1 MYGSILVGRPKTAL
15 VAAISLGIL
24 GAIAFFRMPLA
35 DYPELAPPVVAVT
48 TTYPG
53 ASPQVVADTVAA
65 PIEDE
70 VNGVDNI
77 YFINSSCNDSGA
89 YELDVTFLPG
99 TDTDINLV
107 NVQNAV
113 KRAESRLPS
122 EVVQVGL
129 AVAKCT
135 SDYVVRFAF
144 TTDGRDMGLL
154 ELGNFVA
161 KEIKD
166 SLQRVP
172 GVAQVTCSDRE
183 YAMRVWLDPLKMDAL
198 GLSVFDVRDA
208 IAGQNIQPAAGFV
221 GNSFASKYLAY
232 KINVRGRLVGE
243 DEFESIV
250 VRSDPRTGARVLLGD
265 VARCELGTK
274 SYGTEPIVGAEPTFY
289 AQVYVDPRA
298 NSVDVAKQAK
308 HVIEDWMKRLP
319 KGVKC
324 RLVRD
329 NTEFAFELLKG
340 MVQSLVI
347 GLLVASLAL
356 FIMLGSWRLAV
367 TAILPLP
374 LSMAGAAVFMN
385 MAGFSFD
392 ALSCSGLIVA
402 LGAVI
407 GNSVAVIASVV
418 RESSKDVASVHKV
431 QVAGREMAGFVIST
445 TLVSAA
451 CYAPL
456 LSHGGMVGM
465 MYLRFAASLFA
476 TIAVSAFVVFL
487 LVPPLA
493 AVICGRY
500 DAERIVPFRPFGC
513 ILDLLQ
519 KVYLS
524 IIGPLVTHPF
534 FACFAFIV
542 VVALLAL
549 PSLRIRK
556 GFLPD
561 EDRGIIKI
569 EAELPEG
576 STLERTRAVV
586 LSANAI
592 IGDVSGVQVVAST
605 VGSSVLGKIG
615 ENHGE
620 IVVKLDGWKDR
631 TRTGRTLKAVSDE
644 IASRLKSISS
654 ATFTLL
660 HLPPINGMGGTG
672 GVSAYLC
679 AIGSVEPAELA
690 ADAEAY
696 AAKMLAL
703 PQIANVATSF
713 SASTPML
720 HFDVDR
726 DKAQALGVS
735 AATIFSTMQNQL
747 ASFYVNDFNLAGGAH
762 QVIVQN
768 DYDARTSV
776 ECAEGMRFPGVDG
789 AMVPLSAIGNFRYTL
804 GPRVITRFNKLM
816 AACVVMVPSE
826 GVSTL
831 EVIDLVEKNPPDPSK
846 YVLNWSLMNTE
857 ERASRGR
864 LGGLVSLAL
873 VFAYLILVARYES
886 WTLPVPIL
894 MTSAVAVAGA
904 ATGLYLS
911 GGMYSVYAL
920 LGMLLL
926 LEYPVRN
933 ASVIVDAAIRLR
945 AQNLPLADA
954 ARQGASIGLRQS
966 FLSCIAYVA
975 ALLPLI
981 CATGVGAASQ
991 RALGV
996 TVIFG
1001 VLAAN
1006 LLGLMF
1012 VPSLYVAVCHL
1023 CWGSRIH
1030 EAAKCGDK

>member
-1 MYGSILVGRPKTAL
+1 MHGNILVGRPKTAL
-15 VAAISLGIL
+15 VVAISLGIL
-24 GAIAFFRMPLA
+24 GAIAFYRMPLA

-53 ASPQVVADTVAA
+53 ASPQVVADTVAT
-65 PIEDE
+65 PMEDE

-122 EVVQVGL
+122 EVVQAGIV
-129 AVAKCT
+129 VAKCT

-161 KEIKD
+161 KEVKD
-166 SLQRVP
+166 SLQRIP
-172 GVAQVTCSDRE
+172 GVAQVSCSDRE

-221 GNSFASKYLAY
+221 GNSFASKCLSY

-243 DEFESIV
+243 NEFESIV

-274 SYGTEPIVGAEPTFY
+274 SYGTEPIVGVEPTFY

-298 NSVDVAKQAK
+298 NSVDVAKRAK
-308 HVIEDWMKRLP
+308 QVIEDWMERLP

-329 NTEFAFELLKG
+329 NTEFTFELLKG
-340 MVQSLVI
+340 IVRSLVI
-347 GLLVASLAL
+347 GLIVASMAL
-356 FIMLGSWRLAV
+356 LVLLGSWRFALI
-367 TAILPLP
+367 AILPLL

-385 MAGFSFD
+385 LAGFTFD
-392 ALSCSGLIVA
+392 ALSGSGLIVA

-407 GNSVAVIASVV
+407 NNSVATIASIV
-418 RESSKDVASVHKV
+418 RTSSKDAAAVHKI
-431 QVAGREMAGFVIST
+431 QIEGRDMVGLVIST
-445 TLVSAA
+445 TCVSAA

-456 LSHGGMVGM
+456 LFHGGMVGM
-465 MYLRFAASLFA
+465 MYLRFAASLFVA
-476 TIAVSAFVVFL
+476 IAFSAFMVLL

-493 AVICGRY
+493 AVVCGRSG
-500 DAERIVPFRPFGC
+500 DERLAPLRPFDS
-513 ILDLLQ
+513 ILNLLQ

-524 IIGPLVTHPF
+524 IISSLVAHPF
-534 FACFAFIV
+534 FASLAFLV

-549 PSLRIRK
+549 PSLCIRK

-561 EDRGIIKI
+561 EDRGVIKI

-592 IGDVSGVQVVAST
+592 IGDVRGVQVVAST

-620 IVVKLDGWKDR
+620 IIVKLDKWRKR
-631 TRTGRTLKAVSDE
+631 ARAGRTLKAVSDE
-644 IASRLKSISS
+644 IANRLKSISS

-679 AIGSVEPAELA
+679 AIGSVEPSELA

-696 AAKMLAL
+696 AARMLAL
-703 PQIANVATSF
+703 PQVANVATSF
-713 SASTPML
+713 SAATPML

-768 DYDARTSV
+768 DYGARASV

-789 AMVPLSAIGNFRYTL
+789 AMVPLSAVGSFRYTL
-804 GPRVITRFNKLM
+804 GPRVITRFNKLT
-816 AACVVMVPSE
+816 AACVVMVPAD

-831 EVIDLVEKNPPDPSK
+831 EVIDLVEKNPPDPTK

-873 VFAYLILVARYES
+873 IFSYLVLVARYES
-886 WTLPVPIL
+886 WTLPIPIL
-894 MTSAVAVAGA
+894 MTSAVAIAGA
-904 ATGLYLS
+904 GTGLYLS
-911 GGMYSVYAL
+911 GGMYSIYAM

-933 ASVIVDAAIRLR
+933 ASVIVDAACRLR
-945 AQNLPLADA
+945 TQNLPLAEA
-954 ARQGASIGLRQS
+954 ARQGAAIGLRQA
-966 FLSCIAYVA
+966 LPSCIAYIA
-975 ALLPLI
+975 AILPLV

-991 RALGV
+991 RALGS

-1001 VLAAN
+1001 ILAAN
-1006 LLGLMF
+1006 LFGLVFAPALF
-1012 VPSLYVAVCHL
+1012 VAICQLHWSHRTY
-1023 CWGSRIH
+1023 
-1030 EAAKCGDK
+1030 